1 MQHQIHV
8 HRAVSLA
15 AHMTQHEST
24 SESVHRVQR
33 RRVQIQ
39 IKPVRARTVAKG
51 RFGIHR
57 HQHQITIATDNRIC
71 AGTMREIVVNVVIV
85 TIGMDDGRVKIPIQ
99 DPRRM
104 VEAWSWH
111 RAIQA
116 MKRNHVSDKA
126 DWHQHRMQM
135 LAALW
140 PQHLRICQIS
150 PSMFRYEAK
159 SFCLFTFLSHFAN
172 AIELLLLCMNCV
184 QATTPPELN
193 VIQSP
198 QLFPSVR
205 PVFASR
211 WSSQAP
217 ETFLP
222 NPNGKWKIWLKNSN

>member
-8 HRAVSLA
+8 HRAVLLA

-39 IKPVRARTVAKG
+39 IKPVRARTVAKD

-71 AGTMREIVVNVVIV
+71 AGTMREIVVNDVIV
-85 TIGMDDGRVKIPIQ
+85 MIAMDDGHAKIPIQ

-104 VEAWSWH
+104 VEVWSWH

-116 MKRNHVSDKA
+116 MKKNHVSDKA

-140 PQHLRICQIS
+140 PQHHRIYQIS

-159 SFCLFTFLSHFAN
+159 SFGLFLTCLSHFAN
-172 AIELLLLCMNCV
+172 ATELILLCMNLCAGNDTARIECHPKPTIV
-184 QATTPPELN
+184 PKCSTRVCIAL
-193 VIQSP
+193 VK
-198 QLFPSVR
+198 PSAR
-205 PVFASR
+205 NIFTKS
-211 WSSQAP
+211 
-217 ETFLP
+217 
-222 NPNGKWKIWLKNSN
+222 KW